1 MASSRGGESFWV
13 IVRSSLGPYTARDM
27 GVCSVSRCS
36 KTPEQSR
43 HGHLAI
49 PLASSGGFGGL
60 LANGNPNQRN
70 HTWGNAS
77 QNSRATYVACDSVS
91 VTSSLADDI
100 ERSVSAKHR
109 SGVQWTSVRGNSKS
123 AMAWKGC

>member
-1 MASSRGGESFWV
+1 
-13 IVRSSLGPYTARDM
+13 M
-27 GVCSVSRCS
+27 GVCGIERCY

-77 QNSRATYVACDSVS
+77 QNSRMTYVICDSVS

-109 SGVQWTSVRGNSKS
+109 SSVQWNSVRGNSKT
-123 AMAWKGC
+123 AMAWRGCDDLMA